1 MSAERSDKT
10 RARLLALAMH
20 ALFIL
25 LIVFGVSWQ
34 KKSPPAVE
42 AELWSNLPP
51 LPQQKTE
58 PAPEPEPAPPPPPR
72 VAPPPEPQTTQVP
85 LKPDIAIKKAEKEKP
100 LPKAAPKPEVKDTPK
115 PEPKKRE
122 EDLAKLET
130 KLETKL
136 EKERLEKEKSETL
149 AKAEAQEKLAAQKR
163 AAEAQAAASADSKLV
178 EEYKQ
183 RIVAK
188 VRQNLIEPPGLQGSP
203 TAEFDVVIIPGGDVL
218 NIKLARSSGV
228 PAYDAA
234 VESAIRRAAPL
245 PLPPNPELFQR
256 FRDLHL
262 LVRPK

>member
-58 PAPEPEPAPPPPPR
+58 PVPEPEPAPPPR

-122 EDLAKLET
+122 EDLARI
-130 KLETKL
+130 
-136 EKERLEKEKSETL
+136 EKERLEKEKSEAL